1 MIGCAFGAVDARTR
15 ILGKR
20 DSEVRTV
27 KAIILS
33 CLLVSSGCSFAA
45 FGTMQATQETNPAT
59 EKFESDIKAAVMNG
73 SLTIPQ
79 VKELKANLETLKNAK
94 AEQQPGAPVDL
105 LTPYNAVTQMKA
117 TMASIKEPDRTTLME
132 DLKAVTAAK
141 KAAAPPPTEPDTPGK
156 KLGKDIFVA
165 VMHGT
170 PTQEQV
176 QTLQQSLNSL
186 QSLKSSG
193 EGKLQEL
200 RTLRQAKSQ
209 IEQTMQAG
217 SFRPE
222 DRQAVLD
229 DLNNLGPQGGGG
241 FRGRQ

>member
-1 MIGCAFGAVDARTR
+1 MRSTLKVVFLFSVLIGPLTFALPASAGA
-15 ILGKR
+15 
-20 DSEVRTV
+20 
-27 KAIILS
+27 
-33 CLLVSSGCSFAA
+33 
-45 FGTMQATQETNPAT
+45 QESNPAT
-59 EKFESDIKAAVMNG
+59 EKLEQDIKAAVMNG

-79 VKELKANLETLKNAK
+79 VKELKANLEILKNAK
-94 AEQQPGAPVDL
+94 AEQQPGASVDL
-105 LTPYNAVTQMKA
+105 LTPYNAVSQMKA
-117 TMASIKEPDRTTLME
+117 IMAAVKEPDRATLMQ
-132 DLKAVTAAK
+132 DLQAVMASK
-141 KAAAPPPTEPDTPGK
+141 KAAAAAPTEPDPPGK

-186 QSLKSSG
+186 QGLKSSG

-200 RTLRQAKSQ
+200 RALRQAKSQ

-222 DRQAVLD
+222 DRQAVLN
-229 DLNNLGPQGGGG
+229 DLNNMGPQGGGG
-241 FRGRQ
+241 MRGRS